1 MQKIPGWGSYRPFP
15 PRESRG
21 FTYFTSGRW
30 PLAFEPSETFV
41 SSSELRHSPKRSLW
55 KNFLHAE
62 VTYILLKRSA
72 YCPRS
77 PLSSRVWKAGLKQQ
91 FQLAGTCT
99 ICTLYNYHVK
109 KGRFK
114 LRLNRWGGR
123 GRVQL
128 ECTGMHLCQGR
139 HILLHRGGTTDRE
152 PSETLLLLEL
162 RTTLKPQPS
171 EGFVKAEVINS
182 CEEDP
187 STAIGCPWIAV
198 E

>member
-1 MQKIPGWGSYRPFP
+1 MAVGPLPLERVGASHTSLQEGDLLQLSHQKLLYSLQSCATP
-15 PRESRG
+15 
-21 FTYFTSGRW
+21 
-30 PLAFEPSETFV
+30 
-41 SSSELRHSPKRSLW
+41 PKRSLW
-55 KNFLHAE
+55 KNLLHAE

-152 PSETLLLLEL
+152 PSETLVTL
-162 RTTLKPQPS
+162 RAADHSQ
-171 EGFVKAEVINS
+171 
-182 CEEDP
+182 
-187 STAIGCPWIAV
+187 TAAFRGIC
-198 E
+198 

>member
-77 PLSSRVWKAGLKQQ
+77 PLSSRVWKAGLTAVPTSGEHVQ
-91 FQLAGTCT
+91 FVHCT
-99 ICTLYNYHVK
+99 ITMWRRVDLSWGWIDGGEGVEYNWNAQGCIYVRGVTFFFTEGGPLTVSHQ
-109 KGRFK
+109 K
-114 LRLNRWGGR
+114 L
-123 GRVQL
+123 
-128 ECTGMHLCQGR
+128 CY
-139 HILLHRGGTTDRE
+139 
-152 PSETLLLLEL
+152 S
-162 RTTLKPQPS
+162 
-171 EGFVKAEVINS
+171 
-182 CEEDP
+182 
-187 STAIGCPWIAV
+187 
-198 E
+198 